1 MKKITSFAT
10 AFAIVTSAV
19 FALAACS
26 SPEKEQRAEQRLE
39 RNQAGLSTAQHNAT
53 VDCSATA
60 QCDSAWAL
68 TKRYI
73 EQHSSTSV
81 TRADAFAIDTDVPSG
96 SGDPAYSATRV
107 VKGGGGA
114 ATLTLYAQ
122 CRGMYGP
129 NDTKASDY
137 NECAEK
143 IIKIQNGYVDFLR
156 THLPGQ

>member
-1 MKKITSFAT
+1 VKKITSFAT
-10 AFAIVTSAV
+10 AFAIVTSAA

-53 VDCSATA
+53 VDCSGTP

-107 VKGGGGA
+107 AKGGGA

-129 NDTKASDY
+129 NDAKASDY

>member
-1 MKKITSFAT
+1 MKKITSLAT
-10 AFAIVTSAV
+10 AFAIAMSAA

-39 RNQAGLSTAQHNAT
+39 RNQAGLSTAQHDAT
-53 VDCSATA
+53 VDCSGTA

-114 ATLTLYAQ
+114 ATLTLYA
-122 CRGMYGP
+122 
-129 NDTKASDY
+129 
-137 NECAEK
+137 
-143 IIKIQNGYVDFLR
+143 
-156 THLPGQ
+156 

>member
-10 AFAIVTSAV
+10 AFALVASAACV
-19 FALAACS
+19 LAACS

-53 VDCSATA
+53 VDCGTTA

-73 EQHSSTSV
+73 EQHSSASV

-96 SGDPAYSATRV
+96 SGNPAYSATRV
-107 VKGGGGA
+107 AKGNGGA

-129 NDTKASDY
+129 NDTKESDY

-143 IIKIQNGYVDFLR
+143 IIKTQNGYVDFLR
-156 THLPGQ
+156 THLSGQ

>member
-1 MKKITSFAT
+1 VKKTT
-10 AFAIVTSAV
+10 AFAIVMPGALAIA
-19 FALAACS
+19 FALTACS

-39 RNQAGLSTAQHNAT
+39 RNQAGLSTAQHDAT
-53 VDCSATA
+53 VDCSSTA

-107 VKGGGGA
+107 AKGSGGA

-156 THLPGQ
+156 SHLPGQ

>member
-1 MKKITSFAT
+1 VKKITAFAT
-10 AFAIVTSAV
+10 ALIATSTV

-39 RNQAGLSTAQHNAT
+39 RNQAALSTAQHSAT
-53 VDCSATA
+53 VDCSGTA
-60 QCDSAWAL
+60 QCDSAWVL

-96 SGDPAYSATRV
+96 SGKPAYSATRV
-107 VKGGGGA
+107 AKGNGGA
-114 ATLTLYAQ
+114 GTLTLYAQ